1 MEKPEARPEQSI
13 PIDALC
19 TVVGVTPANNKIF
32 LVLLPFGTMH
42 PNLVVFP
49 VEHPIWEDLASQLN
63 INKQTILDPSFLI
76 GKEIN
81 IGDHCD
87 QTK

>member
-1 MEKPEARPEQSI
+1 
-13 PIDALC
+13 
-19 TVVGVTPANNKIF
+19 
-32 LVLLPFGTMH
+32 MH
-42 PNLVVFP
+42 PILVMFP

-63 INKQTILDPSFLI
+63 INQQTILDPSFLV

-81 IGDHCD
+81 IGDHHD

>member
-1 MEKPEARPEQSI
+1 METTTTEPEQSI
-13 PIDALC
+13 PKNALC
-19 TVVGVTPANNKIF
+19 TVVGVTPANNKIY

-49 VEHPIWEDLASQLN
+49 VEHPIWEDLASQMN
-63 INKQTILDPSFLI
+63 INKQTILDPSFLV

-81 IGDHCD
+81 IGDHHD